1 MKHVRE
7 KKSFRRFIFG
17 FLFCL
22 MLSGCGRRANRP
34 DEMEADRLAGQE
46 QAEEEIGGAE
56 EEQIHNASKLSAE
69 QTDVYEQM
77 ALYIQE
83 GFRTYGIEES
93 YQAYF
98 GPIEELDGTFFCDI
112 LLEGTDVFWSEY
124 IAYTVEEDSGWYT
137 FEGQYEPVFSG
148 VYFWELDEDSEYV
161 INLQKNYEYK
171 VQIAQKE
178 DLSGAVHYYGE
189 GGPVERDDWKFV
201 PFADTETD
209 YDYYVQPY
217 LYTYQDERMD
227 IDIVIEYPQIW
238 LSDEAVEKR
247 INEVLK
253 KAFFYGYYTD
263 GEETLLPAQK
273 EYTSIGRTY
282 LITREDE
289 RYLSMRIYEYNDTR
303 GVNHPNQWETGITI
317 DLQTGKALRLEDVI
331 GRDNSVKSLLESGS
345 FESLTAWEGES
356 AQDWIDR
363 LDLDEEEPLSTF
375 DSYFYLTEDGI
386 GLITF
391 SSRYYNC
398 LEAPFDALGLDGI

>member
-1 MKHVRE
+1 M
-7 KKSFRRFIFG
+7 
-17 FLFCL
+17 
-22 MLSGCGRRANRP
+22 
-34 DEMEADRLAGQE
+34 AGQE

-282 LITREDE
+282 LITR
-289 RYLSMRIYEYNDTR
+289 
-303 GVNHPNQWETGITI
+303 VQ
-317 DLQTGKALRLEDVI
+317 
-331 GRDNSVKSLLESGS
+331 
-345 FESLTAWEGES
+345 
-356 AQDWIDR
+356 
-363 LDLDEEEPLSTF
+363 
-375 DSYFYLTEDGI
+375 
-386 GLITF
+386 
-391 SSRYYNC
+391 
-398 LEAPFDALGLDGI
+398 